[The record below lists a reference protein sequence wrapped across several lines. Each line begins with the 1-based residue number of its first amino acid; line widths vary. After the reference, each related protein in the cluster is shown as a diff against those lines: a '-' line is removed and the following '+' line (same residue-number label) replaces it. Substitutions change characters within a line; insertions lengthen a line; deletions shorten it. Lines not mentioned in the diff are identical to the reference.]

1 MHASPNTALNSDP
14 GLSRRNPHNR
24 IVAGDPRRHALEMTR
39 RQFIRAGLGA
49 ALVAV
54 PGLASLSARADG
66 GTPAVA
72 IVRIVNDRVEAA
84 VEEAIEL
91 LGGIARVTEGRQRIL
106 LKPNLV
112 ADGAD
117 FTTKPAVVR
126 ALARL
131 LQGAGKEVSIGE
143 GSAVASGFNSLTAA
157 TYVTRCHDVL
167 DGLQRYV
174 FDRLGYTDLARSLGI
189 PLVNLHTGDLV
200 TVPVPAGLFW
210 KELVL
215 HRALLETD
223 LLVSV
228 PMMKTHQCATVTL
241 GLKNL
246 VGLYPGAV
254 YGSPRAW
261 IHGHTAAVSP
271 GVAFEILDM
280 ARVNKLGL
288 TVIDA
293 HWGMEGDG
301 PTGGKLVKMDL
312 ILAGTN
318 PLATDMVGAAVMG
331 FTDLEAIPTF
341 AWAHAVG
348 MTPATLAEIE
358 VRGEAIGNVKRDFLR
373 PTLTNCYAPGP
384 EIYPSPKATVAL
396 GPTGKVVVTWSDAIP
411 RPNLEFTTDHKA
423 FVTWTNTAVG
433 SPEAVMERLVEP
445 QGTNWLRCSPQA
457 PGRFEFDPA
466 ASSQG
471 IFRLRKPL

>member
-1 MHASPNTALNSDP
+1 MQAGSIKTLSPGLGPNSRAGRRRIPAADP
-14 GLSRRNPHNR
+14 GRQ
-24 IVAGDPRRHALEMTR
+24 ALEITR
-39 RQFIRAGLGA
+39 RQFIHAGLGA

-54 PGLASLSARADG
+54 PGLAAWSARADA
-66 GTPAVA
+66 GTSVVS
-72 IVRIVNDRVEAA
+72 IVRIANDNVEAA
-84 VEEAIEL
+84 VEQAIDL
-91 LGGIARVTEGRQRIL
+91 LGGIASVTQGRQRIL

-117 FTTKPAVVR
+117 ATTKPAVIR

-131 LQGAGKEVSIGE
+131 LQAAGKEVSIGE

-167 DGLQRYV
+167 DGLQRHV
-174 FDRLGYTDLARSLGI
+174 FDRLGYTALASALGI

-200 TVPVPAGLFW
+200 AVPVPAGLFW

-228 PMMKTHQCATVTL
+228 PMMKTHLCATVTL

-246 VGLYPGAV
+246 IGLYPGAI

-293 HWGMEGDG
+293 HWAMEGNG
-301 PTGGKLVKMDL
+301 PTGGKLVKMNL

-331 FTDLEAIPTF
+331 FTDLDSIPTF
-341 AWAHAVG
+341 AWAHALG
-348 MTPATLAEIE
+348 MAPATLSAIE
-358 VRGEAIGNVKRDFLR
+358 VRGEPIASVKRDFLR
-373 PTLTNCYAPGP
+373 PTLRTCYSPGP
-384 EIYPSPKATVAL
+384 EIYPAPK
-396 GPTGKVVVTWSDAIP
+396 PTLTLAPDGKGVVTWNDAIP
-411 RPNLEFTTDHKA
+411 QPNLEFTPDHKA
-423 FVTWTNTAVG
+423 FVTWTNTAAG
-433 SPEAVMERLVEP
+433 SPEAVLERLAEP
-445 QGTNWLRCSPQA
+445 QGTNWLRCMPQT
-457 PGRFEFDPA
+457 PGRFEFDA
-466 ASSQG
+466 TSGSHG
-471 IFRLRKPL
+471 MFRLRKPF